1 MDGFNAYCIAGAD
14 DGGEIVRFVD
24 IVHHHSEVALTKLE
38 KFSDFLEPFRI
49 DHVPAGWAAKS
60 RVVVEDCILQYC
72 HHFAA
77 FQEFFSSF
85 TVVAGSVMLQSLHI
99 LRFAPTGGLGYLDV
113 PCYCVGN
120 Q

>member
-60 RVVVEDCILQYC
+60 RVVVEDCILQYS

-77 FQEFFSSF
+77 FQEFFS
-85 TVVAGSVMLQSLHI
+85 VVPIRCRSDVAESLH
-99 LRFAPTGGLGYLDV
+99 PDV
-113 PCYCVGN
+113 CFHSWSRLP
-120 Q
+120 